1 MKVVEKW
8 IEVSVYTGKKSCHIV
23 KELKSES
30 YIFQGDFSEEVH
42 LDQLPEECNDQ
53 PGSK

>member
-1 MKVVEKW
+1 MKGKESESYIFRVDFSDKIFQG
-8 IEVSVYTGKKSCHIV
+8 IE
-23 KELKSES
+23 SES

-53 PGSK
+53 PGNK